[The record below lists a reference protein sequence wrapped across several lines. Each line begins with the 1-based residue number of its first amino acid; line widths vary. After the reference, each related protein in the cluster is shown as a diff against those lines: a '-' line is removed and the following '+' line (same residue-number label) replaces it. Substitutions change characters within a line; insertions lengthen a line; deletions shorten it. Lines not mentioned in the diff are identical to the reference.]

1 MTAMNP
7 HLQIML
13 QQAIQAFQGGNF
25 DGAELMLK
33 RVLQVDSK
41 NLTGLHVL
49 GLIKASQANYKE
61 AADFLGRAARIDP
74 NEASIQYNLAKALTD
89 SGNDKEAVIHH
100 KKAVAL
106 APNNPEAWLNY
117 GKTASNLGRYEDALV
132 WYSKALSLRP
142 DYAEAALNKGAAL
155 NELKRYEEAMT
166 FTELGLAI
174 NPNLAEAW
182 SNRGVSL
189 KELKRYEEAIDCY
202 DRALKLKPDYHEAWS
217 NKGVTLYELERFD
230 EAIDCYD
237 RALSLKPDYHDAWS
251 NKGVT
256 LHALKH
262 FDEAIDCYDRAL
274 SLKPDYHEAWL
285 NKGVT
290 LNELKHFDGA
300 IDCYD
305 RVLSLKPDFIDALVN
320 KGMALSR
327 SNMPEEALDSYKRAM
342 EIEGDYAGL
351 IGYILHAK
359 LQLCDWTNIYVDLL
373 NFENELKEN
382 TKVVDPFLA
391 LLLSDNLE
399 VQKKSSEIYAKEK
412 FILSADLGPILKRP
426 AGPKLRLGYFSSD
439 LYYHPVSIW
448 LTEQL
453 EHHDKS
459 QFELFAFSFTQVKD
473 PMRARLEN
481 VFDHFIEVDG
491 KSDLEIAQISRTLG
505 IDIAFDLCVY
515 TGEARPGIFAIRAA
529 PIQVSHLGF
538 PGTSGSSCIDY
549 IISDSHALPEQAKQF
564 YTEKIAYV
572 PCAYTYDKERQLGTE
587 ILTRA
592 QFGLPQNSFVFTC
605 QNGSYKI
612 MPEVFGIWMDILKA
626 VPGSVLWLMQPNP
639 TATQNLIKSALS
651 HGIES
656 DRLIFTKREVVAA
669 DQEKARISRYLASYR
684 LADLFLDTW
693 PYNAGTTAVD
703 ALFAGLPVLTKA
715 GASPVSRMATSAL
728 NAIEMPELIT
738 KTAADYRTL
747 AIELAT
753 DPKKLNLIRDK
764 LASNKLKSPLFDS
777 VTNTKYLESAYLR
790 MYERYQADLQPDH
803 IVIT

>member
-202 DRALKLKPDYHEAWS
+202 DRALKLKPDYHE
-217 NKGVTLYELERFD
+217 
-230 EAIDCYD
+230 
-237 RALSLKPDYHDAWS
+237 AWS

>member
-217 NKGVTLYELERFD
+217 NKGVTLYELERF
-230 EAIDCYD
+230 E
-237 RALSLKPDYHDAWS
+237 
-251 NKGVT
+251 
-256 LHALKH
+256 
-262 FDEAIDCYDRAL
+262 EAIDCYDRAL